1 MRKRV
6 MWRERVVH
14 HVDAV
19 PLRVGPMRSRRRD
32 ARART
37 LIPLDGSCER
47 WIPSGLGVPPRAS
60 HRDSI
65 DVPYRPYPCKKTVQL
80 T

>member
-37 LIPLDGSCER
+37 LIPLDGSCEMDTLQ
-47 WIPSGLGVPPRAS
+47 PGACGLEPRIA
-60 HRDSI
+60 I

-80 T
+80 TYS